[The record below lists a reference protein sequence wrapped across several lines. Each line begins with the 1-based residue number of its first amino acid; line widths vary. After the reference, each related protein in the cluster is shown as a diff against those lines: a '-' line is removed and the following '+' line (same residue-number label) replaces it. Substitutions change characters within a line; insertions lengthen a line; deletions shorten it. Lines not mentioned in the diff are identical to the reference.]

1 MAREN
6 GVFYVFGQTAMFYY
20 LVRRLAFEIPATH
33 FGLRG
38 VGDIWTTY
46 LVGIVALVLMYP
58 ACLWYRSFKN
68 PHPDSVL
75 KYL

>member
-1 MAREN
+1 
-6 GVFYVFGQTAMFYY
+6 MFYY
-20 LVRRLAFEIPATH
+20 LVHRLAFEIPATR

-38 VGDIWTTY
+38 VGDIRATY
-46 LVGIVALVLMYP
+46 LVGIVAIVLMYP

-68 PHPDSVL
+68 AHPNSVL